1 MPIYH
6 VTVGNDG
13 LQNRFYFSGEGQSGP
28 PAKDVSET
36 LTYFYNCM
44 GTGAG
49 DIYKFDQSAPTNNG
63 HPLHFAFDTDGTH
76 AGNAALGPNSG
87 VYHCGVPG
95 TPEAFTEV
103 NVGEYYEEAQGANFP
118 EFMIYPFCLNHSNMG
133 GTSMFGT
140 EEAAGTCW
148 SGYGCGST
156 CTLESYLTGVLT
168 GLIHAKNEELS
179 GIYNDYTITS
189 YTIATGEQTGLWEGC
204 VIGATGATSGAAN
217 ARRNAYAITFNDHG
231 YCYYDRNGGLQGHQ
245 NVNNASIS
253 WGANPPSLISGSDGI
268 WDTEI
273 TGFFDKRYNV
283 AYYPVVSGQKTSVTV
298 DVDCPSTTL
307 DVDLERD
314 RERWATTGTA
324 AKNSDIV
331 RKLNVTL
338 DASCSGYI
346 TDLNV
351 RCEKV
356 RGGIQAY
363 CPQSVAN
370 GNTICWEDDFEK
382 GNYIIKYVS
391 GGYQTVSH
399 WLIGTGNLDVSEII

>member
-6 VTVGNDG
+6 VTVQNDG
-13 LQNRFYFSGEGQSGP
+13 SQNRFYFSGEGQAGP
-28 PAKDVSET
+28 PAKDISET
-36 LTYFYNCM
+36 LTYFTNCH
-44 GTGAG
+44 GSDEDHHLG
-49 DIYKFDQSAPTNNG
+49 DIYKFDQSTPDNDE
-63 HPLHFAFDTDGTH
+63 HPLHFSFHTDGTH
-76 AGNAALGPNSG
+76 AGEPALGSSSG
-87 VYHCGVPG
+87 VYHCGIPG
-95 TPEAFTEV
+95 TLGAFTEV
-103 NVGEYYEEAQGANFP
+103 NVGEYYDDMQAVD
-118 EFMIYPFCLNHSNMG
+118 IYPFCINHPSMG
-133 GTSMFGT
+133 GTSVFASIEDPSGD
-140 EEAAGTCW
+140 CW

-168 GLIHAKNEELS
+168 GLIHTKNEELS
-179 GIYNDYTITS
+179 GIYNNYTITS

-204 VIGATGATSGAAN
+204 VVGATGATSSIAN
-217 ARRNAYAITFNDHG
+217 SRRNAYATTFNDHG

-253 WGANPPSLISGSDGI
+253 WGTNPPLLTSGSDGI

-273 TGFFDKRYNV
+273 TGFFDKRYHV

-298 DVDCPSTTL
+298 DVDCPDTTL
-307 DVDLERD
+307 DVTLERD
-314 RERWATTGTA
+314 RNQWTTTGTA
-324 AKNSDIV
+324 AKDDDIV

-338 DASCSGYI
+338 NASCSGYI
-346 TDLNV
+346 TDLDV